1 VAGTLI
7 PVIDGMTHVPDHDQL
22 KSLGAAA
29 ASSGAVALFHMV
41 GVTPEAPTLD
51 AAFSSRAPIARVDVT
66 MDMLCQAR
74 RELSTTTADKLDLVV
89 LGSPHFSLPEFRKL
103 AALVRGRRRHPDVEL
118 LVTTSRAVAEI
129 SRASG
134 VLKPIEEFGARL
146 TVDTCILATPMLPET
161 TRSLMTNS
169 AKFAYYTPGLLG
181 RDMVIGS
188 LADCVDSAEAGR
200 IIRDET
206 LWTA

>member
-1 VAGTLI
+1 MSV
-7 PVIDGMTHVPDHDQL
+7 VPSEDQL
-22 KSLGAAA
+22 KALGAAA
-29 ASSGAVALFHMV
+29 ASSGAVALFHMI
-41 GVTPEAPTLD
+41 GVTPEAPTLE
-51 AAFSSRAPIARVDVT
+51 AAFSGRTPEATVDVT
-66 MDMLCQAR
+66 MEMLRKAR
-74 RELSTTTADKLDLVV
+74 SELSTTTSDKLDLVV
-89 LGSPHFSLPEFRKL
+89 LGSPHFSWQEFRSL
-103 AALVRGRRRHPDVEL
+103 AELVRGRRRHANVEF

-129 SRASG
+129 SRANG
-134 VLKPIEEFGARL
+134 ALKPIEEFGARL

-188 LADCVDSAEAGR
+188 LADCVNSAESGR